1 MECRRQMVQKQKRKK
16 RMKAKK
22 SAVGLYSDN
31 ETSRSIRIRISKAM
45 PSATTITNAY
55 RKAKEND
62 PTIQYRMTVSEWRK
76 GYLRSLKKAKNK
88 AL

>member
-1 MECRRQMVQKQKRKK
+1 
-16 RMKAKK
+16 MKAKK

-31 ETSRSIRIRISKAM
+31 ETSRSIRIGISKAM

-62 PTIQYRMTVSEWRK
+62 PTIQYRMTVSERISTITK
-76 GYLRSLKKAKNK
+76 ESQETQGTIKHSLR
-88 AL
+88 

>member
-1 MECRRQMVQKQKRKK
+1 
-16 RMKAKK
+16 MKAKK

-31 ETSRSIRIRISKAM
+31 ETSRSIRIGISKAM

-55 RKAKEND
+55 RKEND

-76 GYLRSLKKAKNK
+76 AYLRLLKKAKRRK
-88 AL
+88 EQ

>member
-1 MECRRQMVQKQKRKK
+1 
-16 RMKAKK
+16 MKAKK

-31 ETSRSIRIRISKAM
+31 ETSRSIRIGISNAM

-76 GYLRSLKKAKNK
+76 GYLRSLKKAKK
-88 AL
+88 RKEQ

>member
-1 MECRRQMVQKQKRKK
+1 MDCRRRLVLYDRGKK
-16 RMKAKK
+16 GMKAKK
-22 SAVGLYSDN
+22 SAVGLNSDN
-31 ETSRSIRIRISKAM
+31 ETSRSIRIGISKAM

-76 GYLRSLKKAKNK
+76 GYLRSLKKAKK
-88 AL
+88 